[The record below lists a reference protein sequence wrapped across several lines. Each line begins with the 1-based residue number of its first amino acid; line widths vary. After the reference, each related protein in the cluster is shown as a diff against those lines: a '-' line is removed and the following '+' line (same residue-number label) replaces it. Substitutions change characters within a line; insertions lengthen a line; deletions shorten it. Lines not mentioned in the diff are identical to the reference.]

1 MVTRNPSDLSWSSI
15 LNATLQIT
23 PPINARVS
31 RNATKQSWNASSN
44 YGVSP
49 LHVDRVSHEQLID
62 EVVVLDTWRPLLVEL
77 LDRILQAMSLALN
90 EIADK
95 EETGA
100 IKATFA
106 R

>member
-1 MVTRNPSDLSWSSI
+1 
-15 LNATLQIT
+15 
-23 PPINARVS
+23 
-31 RNATKQSWNASSN
+31 
-44 YGVSP
+44 
-49 LHVDRVSHEQLID
+49 VDRVSHEQLID